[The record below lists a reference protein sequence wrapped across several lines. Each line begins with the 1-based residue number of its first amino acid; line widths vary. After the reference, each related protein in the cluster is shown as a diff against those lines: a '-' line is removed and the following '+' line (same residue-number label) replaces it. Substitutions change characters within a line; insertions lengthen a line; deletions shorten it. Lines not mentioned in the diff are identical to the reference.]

1 MENLN
6 GPVLKQLLVVCFRLQ
21 NRNKAPTAPSSIIP
35 TAIPTTTAVGIRGEM
50 AGLVA
55 GDVGAVSDPV
65 LDKSTGVLE

>member
-1 MENLN
+1 MIESFS
-6 GPVLKQLLVVCFRLQ
+6 VLKELLVVCFRLQ
-21 NRNKAPTAPSSIIP
+21 NRNKAPTSAPSSIIP